1 LVNERYNPP
10 ALSDPMLSRINA
22 QLAAFYDLRAAEE
35 PSRDPEAN
43 LRFRKAIAAAALA
56 SNERILDIGAKWGGL
71 AALVKAAGLSVK
83 YVGFDLSEVNAD
95 SAREAGLTFVQGD
108 ANDQLPFD
116 DASFDC
122 VFCLELL
129 EHVTAPV
136 ELLTETRRVLADTG
150 RAVVSVPN
158 PYSWVEVAREL
169 LGRPE
174 PEGHLNCFPMSIIKN
189 LAALSGFE
197 IDRRLGTSIRI
208 PKTLRLVSTDSILAR
223 SRIYVLRPSRNLVFA
238 GRVLS

>member
-1 LVNERYNPP
+1 MK
-10 ALSDPMLSRINA
+10 LSDPVLTRINE
-22 QLAAFYDLRAAEE
+22 QLADFYELRAAEE
-35 PSRDPEAN
+35 PSRDPEAA

-71 AALVKAAGLSVK
+71 ASSVRAAGLSVE
-83 YVGFDLSEVNAD
+83 YVGFDLSDVNAD
-95 SAREAGLTFVQGD
+95 SAREAGLTFIRGD
-108 ANDQLPFD
+108 ANEGLPFD
-116 DASFDC
+116 DSSFDC

-129 EHVTAPV
+129 EHVTAPLK
-136 ELLTETRRVLADTG
+136 LLIETRRVLRDTG

-169 LGRPE
+169 LGRPD
-174 PEGHLNCFPMSIIKN
+174 PEGHLNCFSTSITQN

-208 PKTLRLVSTDSILAR
+208 PKTLRLISTDSILAR
-223 SRIYVLRPSRNLVFA
+223 SRIYVLRPSRDLVFA
-238 GRVLS
+238 GRLLT